1 MTRSEARQIALDYVK
16 DQQAKSGIE
25 LSLLDEHTIER
36 DFGWVFFYGSKKF
49 VETGDIQYLIAGN
62 APIVITRTDGRIHE
76 TGTAY
81 PIEHYLRK
89 FSP

>member
-1 MTRSEARQIALDYVK
+1 MTRSEARQIALGFVK
-16 DQQAKSGIE
+16 DQQARSGIE